1 METKHINFE
10 NRRSVIENYWV
21 STEIQLSRKRN
32 KIMSQRI
39 ADKNVFKIKDLT
51 STTNATTTTVRQ
63 HSELRQDF

>member
-1 METKHINFE
+1 M
-10 NRRSVIENYWV
+10 R
-21 STEIQLSRKRN
+21 
-32 KIMSQRI
+32 QRI